1 MGFEKALELIGL
13 AFICGKTVGKLLDE
27 EDVKEVEKTT
37 ENGKHAV
44 EGYEF
49 NIHKLKGKEAKDFM
63 NFLDKL
69 VGGKNDE

>member
-1 MGFEKALELIGL
+1 MEFEKALELIGL
-13 AFICGKTVGKLLDE
+13 AFICGKTAGKLVAE
-27 EDVKEVEKTT
+27 EDVEEVEETT

-44 EGYEF
+44 EEYEF
-49 NIHKLKGKEAKDFM
+49 DIHKLKGKEAKNFM